1 MTRWAILTGE
11 YPPQPGGV
19 ADYTAQVAAGLA
31 AAGDAVTVYAP
42 PGAAA
47 PASGVEVV
55 RLPDHFG
62 PRGLVALDRALARTR
77 PHRVLVQYV
86 PQAFGLKGMNLAF
99 AAWVAARAGAGA
111 EVWVMFHEVRVGFRP
126 AWPGAVLGPAT
137 WAMARMVAS
146 AAARVFVSI
155 PAWGELVRRLAPRA
169 PRAEWLPVPS
179 NLPTAA
185 APAREGVGTVVGHF
199 GTFGPAVA
207 DLLEPTLVQL
217 LAAGG
222 DRSVALLGRG
232 GDGFRDRLLGRHPA
246 LSGRV
251 TASGELAPAAAAA
264 RLCGCDVLVQ
274 PFIDGV
280 STRRGSAMA
289 GLANGVPVVT
299 NLGPL
304 SESVWPGLGCVALAA
319 APDPTAIAR
328 AAEGV
333 LALTPADRAALGARG
348 AAVYQERF
356 GLANTLAKLRGA
368 P

>member
-1 MTRWAILTGE
+1 MTPTRWAILTGE

-42 PGAAA
+42 PCAAA
-47 PASGVEVV
+47 PATGVEVV

-77 PHRVLVQYV
+77 PDRVLLQYTAQV
-86 PQAFGLKGMNLAF
+86 FGMKGLNLPF
-99 AAWVAARAGAGA
+99 AAWLAAR
-111 EVWVMFHEVRVGFRP
+111 VRRPWVMFHEVRVETRP
-126 AWPGAVLGPAT
+126 RWPDLVLGPTTAVT
-137 WAMARMVAS
+137 ARLIAS
-146 AAARVFVSI
+146 AAGRVFVSI
-155 PAWGELVRRLAPRA
+155 PAWGEVLRRLAPRA

-185 APAREGVGTVVGHF
+185 TAERPAGGTVVGHF
-199 GTFGPAVA
+199 GTFGPAVTG
-207 DLLEPTLVQL
+207 LLEPALVRL

-232 GDGFRDRLLGRHPA
+232 GGEFRDRFADRHPA
-246 LSGRV
+246 LRDRL
-251 TASGELAPAAAAA
+251 TAPGELPPAAVAA
-264 RLCGCDVLVQ
+264 RLRGCDVLVQ
-274 PFIDGV
+274 PFVDGI
-280 STRRGSAMA
+280 STRRTSAMA

-304 SESVWPGLGCVALAA
+304 SEPVWTGLGCVALAP
-319 APDPTAIAR
+319 APDPTGL
-328 AAEGV
+328 AATAEAV
-333 LALTPADRAALGARG
+333 LALTAADRAALGARG
-348 AAVYQERF
+348 AAVYRERF
-356 GLANTLAKLRGA
+356 GLESTLAKLRGA